1 MGKPTVLL
9 LTRAFLRSQNEE
21 KLTLPKQAHSNRSAQ
36 YYNMHTEF
44 FRAKHYQV
52 LHYHRSEILRCKRRR
67 LRRMETAVAVG
78 PRPTC
83 GGRCHA
89 AQLGWAVMSSRK
101 ACAGNSFTMPF
112 KAFAVASLYIGS
124 IATAGVAGIRKV
136 SFPFLALSF
145 LGVYQI
151 IFIGNSSFGSIA
163 ICYTVLLV

>member
-1 MGKPTVLL
+1 
-9 LTRAFLRSQNEE
+9 
-21 KLTLPKQAHSNRSAQ
+21 
-36 YYNMHTEF
+36 MHTEF

-124 IATAGVAGIRKV
+124 IATAGVAGIRKAGDLV
-136 SFPFLALSF
+136 ELGANLRTG
-145 LGVYQI
+145 LGVPRR
-151 IFIGNSSFGSIA
+151 
-163 ICYTVLLV
+163 TTRDE